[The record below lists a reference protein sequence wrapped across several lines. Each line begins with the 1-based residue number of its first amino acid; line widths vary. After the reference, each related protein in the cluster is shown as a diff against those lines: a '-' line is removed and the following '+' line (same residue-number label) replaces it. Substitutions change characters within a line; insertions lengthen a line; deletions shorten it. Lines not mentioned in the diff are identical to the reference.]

1 MQDELD
7 DNNQLKEIAEEIVTG
22 TLYSI
27 AMEEMKNY
35 IEVYLDLTRQTN
47 SLTDIKVDNIQSIEQ
62 KIIILGGIDSLL
74 NPFNATSESVVQ
86 EWQRMRAI
94 PFNLETAITKGVYIR
109 LRSRSEQ
116 LLDQLDRAT
125 EGFTTFSPTYISAT
139 PYMLP
144 ILQRLAN
151 IPSKAQL
158 KERIGS
164 VSDNTISAP
173 AAEKLAQILNLR
185 NFGGSLNRAQVLQSI
200 EPALEG
206 IVRDLVGKVLL
217 ESVVANALDDAKI
230 EYKRENEYNSLKGVI
245 YNFRADFVIPDEN
258 ATKAFIEVRKSSSR
272 HASLYAKDKMFS
284 AINWKGE
291 NKELLAIIIVDG
303 PWTAE
308 TLRVMT
314 KIYDYVVPL
323 ANVSE
328 VAEVIYAY
336 VHGDRSKLRW
346 LIDFAINPANP
357 AIVNSIPKSLLLDRS
372 EKATKRASKTKNEEN
387 GPMQLRFDEEKN
399 L

>member
-1 MQDELD
+1 
-7 DNNQLKEIAEEIVTG
+7 
-22 TLYSI
+22 
-27 AMEEMKNY
+27 
-35 IEVYLDLTRQTN
+35 
-47 SLTDIKVDNIQSIEQ
+47 
-62 KIIILGGIDSLL
+62 ILGGIDSLL